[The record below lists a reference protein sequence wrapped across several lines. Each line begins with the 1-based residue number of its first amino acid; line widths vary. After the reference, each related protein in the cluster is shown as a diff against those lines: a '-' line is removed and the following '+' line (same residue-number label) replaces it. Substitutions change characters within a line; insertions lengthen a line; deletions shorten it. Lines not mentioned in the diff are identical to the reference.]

1 LHKCVSQQAAKEVP
15 AMQPENRPEI
25 RPMMK
30 AYLVDEAGERFFGD
44 GPYRLLC
51 AVRQTGSLHAAALS
65 MDMAYTKALK
75 LLHHAEAAMGCPL
88 TMRSIGGKS
97 GGGSCLTPPAEQLL
111 EQYARYRAACAEAN
125 ARIFDEIFRAP
136 AGQEQELL
144 AAQLGCVIMASG
156 LGQRFGGNKLLAE
169 LESRPLV
176 EWVLDATE
184 GIFARRVVVTRHEA
198 VAALC
203 RARGAEVIL
212 HELPYRSD
220 TVRLGVQRLL
230 AEEAD
235 LRGIAFCSGDQPL
248 LRRETL
254 AALAG
259 AAARDGESIWQ
270 VEWQGQPGT
279 PVLFPAWAFD
289 ALQALPQGKG
299 GSVLLRQYPDR
310 VRCVQAQQPEEL
322 LDVDRPE
329 DLEALRAALQK
340 G

>member
-1 LHKCVSQQAAKEVP
+1 
-15 AMQPENRPEI
+15 
-25 RPMMK
+25 
-30 AYLVDEAGERFFGD
+30 
-44 GPYRLLC
+44 
-51 AVRQTGSLHAAALS
+51 
-65 MDMAYTKALK
+65 
-75 LLHHAEAAMGCPL
+75 
-88 TMRSIGGKS
+88 MRSIGGKA
-97 GGGSCLTPPAEQLL
+97 GGGSCLTPEAEQLL

-125 ARIFDEIFRAP
+125 ARIFEEIFCEPNGANGQIP
-136 AGQEQELL
+136 A
-144 AAQLGCVIMASG
+144 AHLGCVIMASG

-169 LESRPLV
+169 LEGRPLV

-184 GIFARRVVVTRHEA
+184 GVFARRVVVTRHEA

-203 RARGAEVIL
+203 RARGAEVLL

-230 AEEAD
+230 AEDPA

-259 AAARDGESIWQ
+259 AAARDGESIENIWR

-299 GSVLLRQYPDR
+299 GNVLLRQYPDR
-310 VRCVQAQQPEEL
+310 VRYVQARQPEEL

-340 G
+340 

>member
-1 LHKCVSQQAAKEVP
+1 
-15 AMQPENRPEI
+15 
-25 RPMMK
+25 
-30 AYLVDEAGERFFGD
+30 
-44 GPYRLLC
+44 
-51 AVRQTGSLHAAALS
+51 
-65 MDMAYTKALK
+65 
-75 LLHHAEAAMGCPL
+75 
-88 TMRSIGGKS
+88 
-97 GGGSCLTPPAEQLL
+97 
-111 EQYARYRAACAEAN
+111 
-125 ARIFDEIFRAP
+125 
-136 AGQEQELL
+136 
-144 AAQLGCVIMASG
+144 MASG